1 MPFPSLSIETM
12 VWGRETSKAR
22 ETLQTG
28 AFGKMNQTYKI
39 GASMVKAAIIDNKVK
54 LSQLQPR

>member
-1 MPFPSLSIETM
+1 M

-28 AFGKMNQTYKI
+28 AFEKINQTYKI
-39 GASMVKAAIIDNKVK
+39 GASVVKAAIIDNKVK